1 VSVRT
6 IMIAHQIV
14 SLQHCWVCEYSRQ
27 GARHVCVGSA
37 ALFSKL
43 KNARVF
49 EASGRGGSSG
59 ASRLRLTR
67 CFGVKLNRLIKV
79 VPEMG
84 RRAEKLNT
92 YGQTNATFRTN

>member
-43 KNARVF
+43 KNALAHVSPL
-49 EASGRGGSSG
+49 AAPPAAQALPWLAGGAAGCS
-59 ASRLRLTR
+59 
-67 CFGVKLNRLIKV
+67 CFFLNREIQLSEMPCDGNLISCKCIV
-79 VPEMG
+79 C
-84 RRAEKLNT
+84 
-92 YGQTNATFRTN
+92 